1 MTGRYAAPSVACDC
15 CNVTGAAPA
24 HGRLVRMAGDKRATR
39 LGVLA
44 LVATM
49 LFGVLGVRLW
59 FLQAVEASSLQ
70 AAVDESS
77 LRTVL
82 IPPVRGQII
91 DADGRL
97 LAGNEATNTVAVDWA
112 QIRKASDRAT
122 LFQRLSGWL
131 GVTVADMEGAT
142 RPTPT
147 AVPPAAARRGRARER
162 RDRDPGALRGLPRRV
177 RAARLST
184 GLPVRPAGVATD
196 RLHGRDHRGH
206 PGLLPQPR
214 LRHVEPRRARRP
226 CRHRA
231 AVRDRVARHV
241 GPSGGRDRRRRPGG
255 AAGQRDAAGERP
267 GHPAVDR
274 PRPAAVRRADAAD
287 RSCASSGRS
296 SPPTRS
302 SRSPTAATSGWTSPR
317 ARRCTTRPRRAR

>member
-1 MTGRYAAPSVACDC
+1 
-15 CNVTGAAPA
+15 
-24 HGRLVRMAGDKRATR
+24 
-39 LGVLA
+39 
-44 LVATM
+44 M
-49 LFGVLGVRLW
+49 LFGALGVRLW

-131 GVTVADMEGAT
+131 GVPVADMEARYQADT
-142 RPTPT
+142 YSRFRPLPL
-147 AVPPAAARRGRARER
+147 AEDVPENVVIAIQER
-162 RDRDPGALRGLPRRV
+162 YEDFPGVSVQLAYRRV
-177 RAARLST
+177 YPYAPLASPR
-184 GLPVRPAGVATD
+184 D
-196 RLHGRDHRGH
+196 RLHGRDHG
-206 PGLLPQPR
+206 
-214 LRHVEPRRARRP
+214 RRP
-226 CRHRA
+226 RPTTAASATTRRTAASDVGRA
-231 AVRDRVARHV
+231 GIEQQYETTLHGTWGRRVV
-241 GPSGGRDRRRRPGG
+241 RDRRRRPGG
-255 AAGQRDAAGERP
+255 ARGQRDAAGQRP

-287 RSCASSGRS
+287 SSCASSGRS
-296 SPPTRS
+296 SPRTRS
-302 SRSPTAATSGWTSPR
+302 SRSPTAATSGWTSAR
-317 ARRCTTRPRRAR
+317 ARRCTTRPRPAR